1 MTSISATD
9 RNYCFRTIY
18 CCIFNIVRSQIGD
31 KKCIDMA
38 VAWPRMI
45 RENEREVNRER
56 ERSRLSAS
64 AVLCWTISHNYYY
77 CLLPLLLHVNYNG
90 GTSNFSRRNWLK
102 ALFARTSGS
111 ERTNGTGADQQCA
124 VCLCFRH
131 SQHTTPYEPRYLC
144 ILLIVCAC
152 LHIAVYAENYWSCIF
167 EQPAD
172 CNIIQLVNDQL
183 KQDWSRMC
191 RCCVLHTLTH
201 TNISLLMRYR
211 IKSIRNKKYCAMV
224 IEDKCQPRWEK
235 SVIWRNNP
243 CPLTTIFPMYRL
255 QYTRVTFFVCPPSR
269 APNNG
274 HQFENDHT
282 IEHSVCVLRCIE
294 SIFDL
299 NFQMKSGPRQKKT
312 HGNFTIEMK
321 THAHTH
327 TPGRKKCLAWQ
338 HDGIMFSV
346 TLHHTVINR
355 GQISEK
361 LKNVDER
368 EREGER

>member
-1 MTSISATD
+1 
-9 RNYCFRTIY
+9 
-18 CCIFNIVRSQIGD
+18 
-31 KKCIDMA
+31 
-38 VAWPRMI
+38 
-45 RENEREVNRER
+45 
-56 ERSRLSAS
+56 
-64 AVLCWTISHNYYY
+64 
-77 CLLPLLLHVNYNG
+77 
-90 GTSNFSRRNWLK
+90 
-102 ALFARTSGS
+102 
-111 ERTNGTGADQQCA
+111 
-124 VCLCFRH
+124 
-131 SQHTTPYEPRYLC
+131 
-144 ILLIVCAC
+144 
-152 LHIAVYAENYWSCIF
+152 
-167 EQPAD
+167 
-172 CNIIQLVNDQL
+172 
-183 KQDWSRMC
+183 
-191 RCCVLHTLTH
+191 
-201 TNISLLMRYR
+201 
-211 IKSIRNKKYCAMV
+211 
-224 IEDKCQPRWEK
+224 
-235 SVIWRNNP
+235 
-243 CPLTTIFPMYRL
+243 MYRL